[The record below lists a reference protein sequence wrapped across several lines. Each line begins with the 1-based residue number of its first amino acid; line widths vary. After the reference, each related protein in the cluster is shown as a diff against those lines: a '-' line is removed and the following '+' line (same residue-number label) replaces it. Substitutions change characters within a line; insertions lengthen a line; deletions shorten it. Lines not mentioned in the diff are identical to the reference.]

1 MTGQWAAQGFFHRG
15 PPIAPGPADR
25 ALEQLLETPERSDDW
40 IAEIA
45 ACHKGTVRKVRRQLE
60 DEGVIPVYEP
70 DVRARGQAGARKR
83 QPYQASEAVL
93 FPTPELSEMPE
104 IMAEGLCVGHPDP
117 DLWQSGRGDPARRAQ
132 AIALCR
138 QCPALLDC
146 REWSLQLPV
155 REQSAIYGAL
165 SAHQRIQLK
174 KARER
179 ERQADG
185 AASA

>member
-1 MTGQWAAQGFFHRG
+1 MPPGSGFLYRG

-40 IAEIA
+40 IAEAIG
-45 ACHKGTVRKVRRQLE
+45 CYPRTVAKVRRQLE
-60 DEGVIPVYEP
+60 DEGVIPAYTDRDP
-70 DVRARGQAGARKR
+70 DPARRRER
-83 QPYQASEAVL
+83 QPYRPPLDLLNPV
-93 FPTPELSEMPE
+93 PELSTMPE

-132 AIALCR
+132 AIKICEA
-138 QCPALLDC
+138 CPAMLDC

-155 REQSAIYGAL
+155 REQTAIYGAL

-179 ERQADG
+179 EGQADG

>member
-15 PPIAPGPADR
+15 PAPQPGPADR
-25 ALEQLLETPERSDDW
+25 AADVLVQMPERSDAW
-40 IAEIA
+40 IAETA
-45 ACHKGTVRKVRRQLE
+45 GCYKRTVAKVRRQLE
-60 DEGVIPVYEP
+60 ADGVIPRYAP
-70 DVRARGQAGARKR
+70 DVRARGQPGARTR

-117 DLWQSGRGDPARRAQ
+117 DLWQSSKGDPARRAQ

-155 REQSAIYGAL
+155 REQTAIYGAL